1 MKRKGCFDRNRHPE
15 QREGS
20 VSAEHVILSETK
32 DLFRLVPIIQI
43 LRSAQN
49 DGKRAQN
56 DGKMAQNDEKKTKH
70 DEKKVL
76 NDKRNTRNDEK
87 QEITRII

>member
-32 DLFRLVPIIQI
+32 DLFRKVLFIQI

-56 DGKMAQNDEKKTKH
+56 